1 MAGLIEMVNGV
12 GSFVSYRDPAWHN
25 LGTVLEDE
33 FTLEE
38 GMRIANLAG
47 WNVRCEPVIYPDGYT
62 ASINKFMMVRNHPE
76 DGHPDVLAI
85 NGERYEGIQ
94 NEDALSWLGEL
105 GLRIETLGSIR
116 NGRQV
121 FATAALDREVVLD
134 PTGVA
139 DVIKTYLVAN
149 TSHDGSLAISGLIT
163 PTRVVCANT
172 QAIALGNY
180 LQRFTIRH
188 TESALS
194 RLADARDG
202 MLKLHGW
209 MDAFEVEAKTLFEKS
224 ITKAQFDEI
233 VSRAFPMPEKDAK
246 GSMKKWE
253 TKTDLVQELYTAP
266 TNVMIAGTAWGA
278 YQTLTE
284 HLDYYSNPR
293 KGNTEIIAIKASGM
307 DDNHNAKKNN
317 LLSIVKSVAFA

>member
-1 MAGLIEMVNGV
+1 MSGELEIINGEA
-12 GSFVSYRDPAWHN
+12 SFVSFREIAWHKM
-25 LGTVLEDE
+25 GTVLQDE
-33 FTLEE
+33 FTLAE
-38 GMRIANLAG
+38 GMQIANLSG
-47 WNVRCEPVIYPDGYT
+47 WNVRNEPVIYPDGYT
-62 ASINKFMMVRNHPE
+62 TKIQKFMMVRDHPE
-76 DGHPDVLAI
+76 TGAPDVLAI
-85 NGERYEGIQ
+85 NGKRYEPVQ
-94 NEDALSWLGEL
+94 NEDSLSWLGEL
-105 GLRIETLGSIR
+105 GLRIETLGSIK
-116 NGRQV
+116 NGTQI
-121 FATAALDREVVLD
+121 FASASLDRDVVLD

-149 TSHDGSLAISGLIT
+149 SSHDGSLAISGMIT

-180 LQRFTIRH
+180 SQRFTIRH
-188 TESALS
+188 TESAMS
-194 RLADARDG
+194 RIADARDG

-209 MDAFEVEAKTLFEKS
+209 MDAFEAEAQSLIQTE

-233 VSRAFPMPEKDAK
+233 VLRAFPMPEKDAK

-253 TKTDLVQELYTAP
+253 TKQDLLQELYTAP

-293 KGNTEIIAIKASGM
+293 KGNQEAILIKASGM
-307 DDNHNAKKNN
+307 DDNHNARKSN
-317 LLSIVKSVAFA
+317 LLSIVKSVL

>member
-1 MAGLIEMVNGV
+1 MAGLLETINGEA
-12 GSFVSYRDPAWHN
+12 SFVSLREFAWHK
-25 LGTVLEDE
+25 LGTVLQDE
-33 FTLEE
+33 FTLAE
-38 GMRIANLAG
+38 GMKIANVSG
-47 WNVRCEPVIYPDGYT
+47 WNVRTEPVIYPEGYST
-62 ASINKFMMVRNHPE
+62 TIKKFMTVRDHPE
-76 DGHPDVLAI
+76 TGQPDVLAI

-94 NEDALSWLGEL
+94 NEDALSWLDEL
-105 GLRIETLGSIR
+105 GLRIETIGSIR

-121 FATAALDREVVLD
+121 FASASLDREVVLD

-149 TSHDGSLAISGLIT
+149 TSHDGSLAISGMIT

-180 LQRFTIRH
+180 SQRFTIRH

-194 RLADARDG
+194 RIADARDG

-209 MDAFEVEAKTLFEKS
+209 MDAFEVEAQSLIQTE

-253 TKTDLVQELYTAP
+253 TKVDLVQELYTAP
-266 TNVMIAGTAWGA
+266 TNLMIAGTAWGA

-293 KGNTEIIAIKASGM
+293 KGNVENILVKASGM
-307 DDNHNAKKNN
+307 DDNHNAKKSN
-317 LLSIVKSVAFA
+317 LLSIVKSVAMA

>member
-1 MAGLIEMVNGV
+1 MHELEIINGEA
-12 GSFVSYRDPAWHN
+12 SFVSFREIAWHK
-25 LGTVLEDE
+25 LGTVLQEE

-38 GMRIANLAG
+38 GMRIANLSG
-47 WNVRCEPVIYPDGYT
+47 WNVRNEPVIYPDGYT
-62 ASINKFMMVRNHPE
+62 TAIQKFMMVRDHPE
-76 DGHPDVLAI
+76 TGNPDVLAI
-85 NGERYEGIQ
+85 NGKRYEPVQ
-94 NEDALSWLGEL
+94 NEDSFSWLGEL
-105 GLRIETLGSIR
+105 GLRIETLGSIK
-116 NGRQV
+116 NGTQI
-121 FATAALDREVVLD
+121 FASASLDREIVLD

-149 TSHDGSLAISGLIT
+149 SSHDGSLAISGMIT

-180 LQRFTIRH
+180 SQRFTIRH
-188 TESALS
+188 TESALG
-194 RLADARDG
+194 RIADARDG

-209 MDAFEVEAKTLFEKS
+209 MDEFEAEAQSLIQTE
-224 ITKAQFDEI
+224 ITKSQFDEI
-233 VSRAFPMPEKDAK
+233 VLRAFPMPEKDAK

-253 TKTDLVQELYTAP
+253 TKQDLLQELYTAP

-293 KGNTEIIAIKASGM
+293 KGNEEAILVKASGM
-307 DDNHNAKKNN
+307 DDNHNTRKSN
-317 LLSIVKSVAFA
+317 LLTIVKSVL